1 MWTTVP
7 TQYSSVS
14 LCIQFPILY
23 HQTCHFSE
31 LQRCPIIFS
40 NLKFL
45 KLNLASFLCALALVL
60 QKLKHYHSNASVSLT
75 TISCARSPSFTLVP
89 QIYVKCRLPSLSFS
103 NLSLPFHS
111 CFRPSSGTICFKSGH
126 IVILTVL
133 SLRSPIY
140 IIQHPK
146 AVFQTCYHSITSYFK
161 TSKGSLFPLW

>member
-7 TQYSSVS
+7 TQYSFVS

-31 LQRCPIIFS
+31 LQRCSIIFS

-60 QKLKHYHSNASVSLT
+60 RKLKHYHSNASVSLT
-75 TISCARSPSFTLVP
+75 TISCPRSPSFTLVP
-89 QIYVKCRLPSLSFS
+89 QIYVKCQVFLEFLKSVTSFS
-103 NLSLPFHS
+103 L
-111 CFRPSSGTICFKSGH
+111 CFRLSSGTICFKSGH
-126 IVILTVL
+126 TVILTVL

-146 AVFQTCYHSITSYFK
+146 AVFQTCYHSITSYF
-161 TSKGSLFPLW
+161 